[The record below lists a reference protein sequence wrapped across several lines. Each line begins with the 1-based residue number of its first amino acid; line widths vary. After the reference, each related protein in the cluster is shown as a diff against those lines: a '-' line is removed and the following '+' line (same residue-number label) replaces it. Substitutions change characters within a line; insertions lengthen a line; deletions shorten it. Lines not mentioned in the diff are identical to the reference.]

1 MSDISVFGL
10 GLMGSALA
18 RVLQQAGHKITVWNR
33 SSEKMVPFVAEGATG
48 APSVVSAAIASPV
61 LLVCVDSYDVTMDF
75 LGSDEVAPHLA
86 GRTLI
91 QLSTGTP
98 REALDAA
105 AWFNNCG
112 VAYIDGA
119 ILVLPSGI
127 GTEDAQI
134 LFAGPKREFR
144 QVEPILQCLGGNL
157 RYLGENVRAA
167 ATLNLAWLCQRLGLI
182 LGAVHGALLCK
193 SEDVGT
199 DIYATIFPEGD
210 RVQMLAQVIHLGEF
224 GKPDVT
230 VRAWHAVLQRLQRQA
245 RESEI
250 SSEFP
255 GFAAGI
261 LERAI
266 AAGYGE
272 EDVAA
277 LIKVMRAT

>member
-112 VAYIDGA
+112 VAYIG
-119 ILVLPSGI
+119 SQ
-127 GTEDAQI
+127 T
-134 LFAGPKREFR
+134 
-144 QVEPILQCLGGNL
+144 
-157 RYLGENVRAA
+157 
-167 ATLNLAWLCQRLGLI
+167 
-182 LGAVHGALLCK
+182 
-193 SEDVGT
+193 
-199 DIYATIFPEGD
+199 
-210 RVQMLAQVIHLGEF
+210 
-224 GKPDVT
+224 
-230 VRAWHAVLQRLQRQA
+230 
-245 RESEI
+245 
-250 SSEFP
+250 
-255 GFAAGI
+255 
-261 LERAI
+261 
-266 AAGYGE
+266 
-272 EDVAA
+272 
-277 LIKVMRAT
+277 